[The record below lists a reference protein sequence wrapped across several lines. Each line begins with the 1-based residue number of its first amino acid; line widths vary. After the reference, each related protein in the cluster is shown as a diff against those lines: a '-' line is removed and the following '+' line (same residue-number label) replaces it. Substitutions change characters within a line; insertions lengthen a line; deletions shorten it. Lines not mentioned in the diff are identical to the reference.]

1 MSEQIATATMNLTRE
16 TKGAVLY
23 HNEDEGSSEA
33 VTNLY
38 LRKSGL
44 TKPYPEVLIVTI
56 ETERSPEAN

>member
-1 MSEQIATATMNLTRE
+1 MKDGKAIEVSMSLTRE

-23 HNEDEGSSEA
+23 NNTEEGPEQA

-44 TKPYPEVLIVTI
+44 QTPYPEVITLII
-56 ETERSPEAN
+56 QAER